1 MTAEKKSIYFT
12 EQYQNF
18 CFSLHCN
25 GVNIFFYLLM
35 KLKYANL
42 KQKILKNAVP
52 LFLRN
57 VSKKYLVDYMKKT
70 E

>member
-1 MTAEKKSIYFT
+1 
-12 EQYQNF
+12 
-18 CFSLHCN
+18 
-25 GVNIFFYLLM
+25 M

-70 E
+70 G